1 MGEWIILVVAAW
13 YVTRRFDVRAWGQRL
28 GDSLRRSPWLRP
40 GGRARLENLLHGAW
54 RDVLE
59 LAGDATS
66 LVDTAGRQLRAR
78 RSAQRSTS
86 IPGPAAEALASLELS
101 MGATTRDRP
110 EPDTSPRPHPGA
122 RGSGSTP
129 PLRSVSP

>member
-13 YVTRRFDVRAWGQRL
+13 YVTRRFDVRAWGTRL
-28 GDSLRRSPWLRP
+28 KESLRRSPWLRP
-40 GGRARLENLLHGAW
+40 GGRVRLESLLRGAW

-66 LVDTAGRQLRAR
+66 LVDAAGRQLGAR
-78 RSAQRSTS
+78 RSPQHSNS

-110 EPDTSPRPHPGA
+110 EPDTSPRPHRAA
-122 RGSGSTP
+122 RRSGSTP